1 MEGFYETVR
10 SLWSV
15 WLMALF
21 LAVLVY
27 AMWPRNKKKFDEQA
41 RIPLED
47 DLPDSKRKKG

>member
-21 LAVLVY
+21 LAVVAY
-27 AMWPRNKKKFDEQA
+27 AMWPRNRKKFDEQA

-47 DLPDSKRKKG
+47 EMPDSKRKKG

>member
-1 MEGFYETVR
+1 MDGFYEFIR

-21 LAVLVY
+21 LAVVVY

-47 DLPDSKRKKG
+47 DLPDSQRKKG

>member
-1 MEGFYETVR
+1 MDWFYETVR

-21 LAVLVY
+21 LAVVVY

-47 DLPDSKRKKG
+47 ELTDSQRKKG